1 MRQPVVS
8 LSLCLFGP
16 CPPPGSQDRCLIV
29 SLSLWPPAPLPA
41 RRTVVSL
48 SLCLF
53 GPRPRPPPSTLSLH
67 YPSGHTGPGIGPRN
81 LACGGRLCVLERW
94 ASEAEE
100 VPDCSRLNWWV
111 ISNHQPPMT
120 LRAGPQGAG
129 ESSREWG
136 GSEALPPPPG
146 LCAWAGYPFSLP
158 SEGGCRGTEC
168 CPFFCSI
175 CRPQS
180 GRVGNETMPFFL
192 ASFSK
197 KKNKVGIP
205 TLLPR
210 THIGPFFH
218 QKRPVSQ
225 LVRFDDGRHRLKSSL
240 LFNQN
245 GRCRYSSNDV

>member
-1 MRQPVVS
+1 MRQPV
-8 LSLCLFGP
+8 
-16 CPPPGSQDRCLIV
+16 CLIV
-29 SLSLWPPAPLPA
+29 SLSLWPLPPLPA
-41 RRTVVSL
+41 RRTVVSLSPCLFGPLPPSRLAGPL

-120 LRAGPQGAG
+120 LRAGPQGTG

-146 LCAWAGYPFSLP
+146 LCAWAGYPFSPP

-175 CRPQS
+175 CCPQS

-197 KKNKVGIP
+197 KKTKSGFRP
-205 TLLPR
+205 CFQELTLD
-210 THIGPFFH
+210 HFFI
-218 QKRPVSQ
+218 K
-225 LVRFDDGRHRLKSSL
+225 
-240 LFNQN
+240 N
-245 GRCRYSSNDV
+245 GRCHNSSDLTTDGTASKARYFSIKTGLASAFRAEAS